1 MRRLI
6 DDSAYLDALWEDGRL
21 SQLTLKGNLSPLE
34 GWLIGKVIEE
44 THRREDLEDQVAGL
58 EDEIKDLELET
69 YGLQDELDAALSE
82 LEDLKDDSLYDE

>member
-6 DDSAYLDALWEDGRL
+6 DDFAYLQALWEDGRL
-21 SQLTLKGNLSPLE
+21 SQLTLESNLSPLE
-34 GWLIGKVIEE
+34 EWLIDKLIEE
-44 THRREDLEDQVAGL
+44 THRREDLEDTIAGL

-82 LEDLKDDSLYDE
+82 LEDLKDDSLYD